1 MDRLDFNGKTFKL
14 TRDHV
19 YEGIRKDGGLCPLAL
34 ALWDFFV
41 DDVDTDDIDTDEI
54 CINVDFQMV
63 TVEYST
69 MDEDGDDY
77 TCDLVLND
85 AIIDFIRDFDDELI
99 ACKEFAGR
107 TVYIEPLEDQR
118 YKLSFV

>member
-1 MDRLDFNGKTFKL
+1 MDKLDLNGKVFEL

-19 YEGIRKDGGLCPLAL
+19 YEGVHKDSGQCPLAL

-41 DDVDTDDIDTDEI
+41 DDVNTDDIDTDEI
-54 CINVDFQMV
+54 CINVDFKMV

-69 MDEDGDDY
+69 MDEDSDDY

-85 AIIDFIRDFDDELI
+85 AISDFIRDFDDELI
-99 ACKEFAGR
+99 AYKEFAGR
-107 TVYIEPLEDQR
+107 TVHIKLLEDQH